1 MKNIIAVGV
10 LGLTIV
16 GGIFGVTTYSA
27 ADRANKDVEQKI
39 VVEVEKDAVVTLPV
53 DVKEKATLL
62 TIEGTITGWID
73 NQSIE
78 VATESGAMAFR
89 VSEVDTNGFKES
101 DSLVVNYYENAD
113 GQNIVQSLS
122 KK

>member
-10 LGLTIV
+10 LGLIIV
-16 GGIFGVTTYSA
+16 GGIFGATTYGA
-27 ADRANKDVEQKI
+27 EDTTNKDVEQKI
-39 VVEVEKDAVVTLPV
+39 VVEMEKDAAVTLPV
-53 DVKEKATLL
+53 VEKEKITLL
-62 TIEGTITGWID
+62 TIEGSITGWID

-89 VSEVDTNGFKES
+89 VSEVDTNGFKEN

-113 GQNIVQSLS
+113 GQNIVESIS
-122 KK
+122 NK